1 EQGAQSQSP
10 SSSSSQPG
18 RPSSKGL
25 ALKSC
30 GGINDLSELVSPH
43 YNIQEARLR
52 TTPAGRS
59 ILAKLGYAVHDLPE
73 LPQQTPPWEHIVLT
87 DGTPLPQRIQSTGR
101 RLPLKRRHL

>member
-1 EQGAQSQSP
+1 
-10 SSSSSQPG
+10 
-18 RPSSKGL
+18 

-30 GGINDLSELVSPH
+30 GGINDLGELVSTH

-59 ILAKLGYAVHDLPE
+59 TLAKLGYPVHDLPE

-101 RLPLKRRHL
+101 RLPLKRRHLRYIRSLDNCTHVIYVDASLPAD